1 MFPNRKDPKFK
12 EYIDSYV
19 LDETDSERLNL
30 LSEQIEKV
38 VRSDEFETLAKANKW
53 RTDFGHC
60 AVASCAMQIL
70 AWVIFGVYLD
80 TYCSKPFDETAD
92 SHWYLMPPN
101 NRVILDPT
109 VFQFGLYDGGDED
122 LYSFYACGKRK
133 GHPSRRQTAP
143 YYTNSPP
150 VKYIIDRVADHFGL
164 ILSEED

>member
-1 MFPNRKDPKFK
+1 MFPNRKDPKFR
-12 EYIDSYV
+12 EYVDSYV
-19 LDETDSERLNL
+19 LDEDDIERLNL
-30 LSEQIEKV
+30 LSEQIENV
-38 VRSDEFETLAKANKW
+38 VRSDEFESLVRANKW

-80 TYCSKPFDETAD
+80 TYCSKPWKGIAD

-101 NRVILDPT
+101 NQVILDPT

-122 LYSFYACGKRK
+122 LHSFYACGKRK
-133 GHPSRRQTAP
+133 GHPSRRQVAP

-164 ILSEED
+164 LLSEED